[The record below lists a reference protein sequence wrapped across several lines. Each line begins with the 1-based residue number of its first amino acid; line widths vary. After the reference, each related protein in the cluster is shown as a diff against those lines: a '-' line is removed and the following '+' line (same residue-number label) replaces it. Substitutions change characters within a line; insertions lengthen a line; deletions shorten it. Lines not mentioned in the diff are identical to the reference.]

1 VPIPIVCVGDT
12 LRQFAAAFGP
22 LFTRPQ
28 VVHFVTVLLGLLQA
42 PERRTLS
49 GVRRGVAG
57 ARSLSALSRFVAAAP
72 WSPAALAAAWQAR
85 FRQQLAP
92 QIQAEHARQRAA
104 RARRRGRPR
113 GTRVTAYVSL
123 DDSPIKKHPQGDP
136 GRRMAG
142 VGRHYSTIAKGV
154 VTGHSLV
161 AGVLTV
167 LGRRCPVPPRLYRQR
182 AVAAAEGAPFRSK
195 VDLAVEAVEQVV
207 PLPGTATHV
216 LVDSWYTCHRLWRA
230 ALRRGFALTGG
241 LKRNRW
247 LRRPDPAAPEGQRRE
262 RLSAY
267 LAELTPADFALVPW
281 RGRRVAAHL
290 VRTFVYKLG
299 ACQVLVVKET
309 PEAAPATARC
319 WATSDLDADAAT
331 AAGHAAA
338 RWDVETYLEESKELL
353 GLDHYQLTGTAAIER
368 FWHLLACAYL
378 YLDEGRA
385 RLGAAGHAE
394 ATLGDALRA
403 EQAVHQRHLLGW
415 LHTQFQHGVSVDEV
429 QQLLAA

>member
-1 VPIPIVCVGDT
+1 MPVPIVCVDAT

-22 LFTRPQ
+22 LLTRPQ

-49 GVRRGVAG
+49 GLRRGVAG
-57 ARSLSALSRFVAAAP
+57 AKSLSALSRFVATAP

-104 RARRRGRPR
+104 RPRRRGRPR
-113 GTRVTAYVSL
+113 RTQVTAYVSL
-123 DDSPIKKHPQGDP
+123 DDSPIKKHPQGQT
-136 GRRMAG
+136 GRRMQG
-142 VGRHYSTIAKGV
+142 VGRHFSTVAKGV

-167 LGRRCPVPPRLYRQR
+167 LGRRCPLPPRMYRQR
-182 AVAAAEGAPFRSK
+182 AVADAEGAPFRSK
-195 VDLAVEAVEQVV
+195 VDLAIVAVRHLV
-207 PLPGTATHV
+207 PLPGAATHV

-230 ALRRGFALTGG
+230 TLARGFAITGG

-247 LRRPDPAAPEGQRRE
+247 LRLPDPTAPTGVRRE

-267 LAELTPADFALVPW
+267 LAGLSAADFVPVAW

-299 ACQVLVVKET
+299 ACQVLVVKER
-309 PEAAPATARC
+309 PEAAPESARC
-319 WATSDLDADAAT
+319 WATSDLAADAAT
-331 AAGHAAA
+331 VAGHAAA
-338 RWDVETYLEESKELL
+338 RWDVEVYLEDSKELL
-353 GLDHYQLTGTAAIER
+353 GVDHYQLTDAAAIER
-368 FWHLLACAYL
+368 FWHLVACAYL
-378 YLDEGRA
+378 YLDERRA
-385 RLGAAGHAE
+385 TLVAAGRPE

-403 EQAVHQRHLLGW
+403 EQAVHRRHLLGW

-429 QQLLAA
+429 HQLLAA

>member
-1 VPIPIVCVGDT
+1 VPVPIVCVDAAV
-12 LRQFAAAFGP
+12 RQFAAAFGP

-28 VVHFVTVLLGLLQA
+28 VVHFVTVLLGLLHA

-49 GVRRGVAG
+49 GLRRGVAG
-57 ARSLSALSRFVAAAP
+57 AKSLAALSRFVATAP
-72 WSPAALAAAWQAR
+72 WAPAALAAAWQAR

-92 QIQAEHARQRAA
+92 QIQAEHAGQRAA
-104 RARRRGRPR
+104 RPRRRGRPR
-113 GTRVTAYVSL
+113 RTRVTAYVSL
-123 DDSPIKKHPQGDP
+123 DDSPIKKHPQGKSP
-136 GRRMAG
+136 ARMG
-142 VGRHYSTIAKGV
+142 GIGRHFSTIAKGV

-167 LGRRCPVPPRLYRQR
+167 LGRRCPLPPRLYRQR
-182 AVAAAEGAPFRSK
+182 AMADAEGVPFRSK
-195 VDLAVEAVEQVV
+195 VDLAVEAVEALV
-207 PLPGTATHV
+207 PLPGTVTHV

-230 ALRRGFALTGG
+230 ALGRGFALTGG

-247 LRRPDPAAPEGQRRE
+247 LRVPDPTAPGGHRRE

-267 LAELTPADFALVPW
+267 LAGLPPAAFVLVPW

-309 PEAAPATARC
+309 ADAASDTARC
-319 WATSDLDADAAT
+319 WATSDLGADAAS

-338 RWDVETYLEESKELL
+338 RWEVEVYLEDSKELL
-353 GLDHYQLTGTAAIER
+353 GLDHYQLTSTAAIER
-368 FWHLLACAYL
+368 LWHLLACAYL
-378 YLDEGRA
+378 YLDERRA
-385 RLGAAGHAE
+385 ALVAAGQTA

-403 EQAVHQRHLLGW
+403 EQAVHRRHLLGW
-415 LHTQFQHGVSVDEV
+415 LHTQFKHGVTVDEV
-429 QQLLAA
+429 HQLLAA